1 MVQSSINEKKA
12 FLKDLVVLENQRNIE
27 LDEREIV
34 VLVSGKGETV

>member
-1 MVQSSINEKKA
+1 MVQKTASTKEGI
-12 FLKDLVVLENQRNIE
+12 LKDLVVLENQRNIE

>member
-1 MVQSSINEKKA
+1 MVQSSINEEGI
-12 FLKDLVVLENQRNIE
+12 LKDLVVLENQRNIE